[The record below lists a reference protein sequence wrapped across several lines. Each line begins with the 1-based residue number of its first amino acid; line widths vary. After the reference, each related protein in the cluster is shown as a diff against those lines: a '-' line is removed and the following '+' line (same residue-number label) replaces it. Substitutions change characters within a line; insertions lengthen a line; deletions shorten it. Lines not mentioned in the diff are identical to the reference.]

1 MTWQHLVYGG
11 VFGLDLLYA
20 RLEKVFGA
28 SAVDVDERLP
38 RGDTALFT
46 VVLDA
51 DGRPDLDSLVL
62 STAAWGLGRAERPG
76 PGDPRWLDGFEEA
89 TAGLRDVLEALVA
102 AAETSTKTQSVAAAT
117 AAGSS
122 EPGPRDEGGADQPA
136 VEAVTGTG
144 EDLEQRPGDVRSLAE
159 ADLRRMVSAAAQLL
173 GLVGLTADWEIRVL
187 SRRVPVRRSDGPDR
201 VEDAFLNS
209 FHLEDLDR
217 IARAVAAGDCG
228 QGLAAFLT
236 EDVAL
241 DVGSRRDLRHPDSH
255 PLVRAAL
262 SPNRV
267 PAGRWPAKASH
278 PLASSQQFAV
288 GEILA
293 HLSEGAGVFAVNGP
307 PGTGKTTLLRDLI
320 AAVVVARADR
330 LVALPCPD
338 AAFTDTLWWNVDG
351 RCQPVRALAPA
362 LTGFEM
368 VIASEN
374 NGAVE
379 NVSRQIPAA
388 TAIDE
393 SWHDRADYFADHA
406 ARLLGEPA
414 WGLISAALGN
424 MVNRQR
430 FVKQFW
436 FGDPGPRPSAA
447 AARPATPQSTTRPP
461 LPREEQPSAGAAAE
475 RGAAAGEDRRDAAE
489 QSAGFRDHLRAM
501 ASTSVDWIAHVAAYR
516 TAVAAQDRLRSER
529 ARLER
534 LLADRAELAAA
545 VPQARDWL
553 ATAMTAQDAADDV
566 VASAARAVQ
575 AATAR
580 EQQGRARRAEHLAA
594 KPGAVETVFTWGKA
608 ARRWHIEDEPLAAEV
623 SDAQERARQAL
634 DVAERARADLVTAR
648 TAVLAAEQAMIDAT
662 RCLDE
667 TDRTLRDAAAAWG
680 EAFPDEQWWSDP
692 RRRELSGPWLDE
704 AWNTARSQVFLAAL
718 DLHAAFITATAPI
731 LARNLETTRRILQ
744 GQAPRD
750 LPEPVARAAW
760 QSLFLVVPVVSTT
773 FASVPRLFSHLSR
786 EALGWLFIDEAGQ
799 ARPQSAVGAIWRSR
813 RIVAVGDPMQLEPVI
828 TVLNTTQQAL
838 RRHYQVNQTWVPANT
853 CVQSLADRVTTL
865 GTWLPGPD
873 QDPVWVGAPL
883 RVHRRCDEPMFS
895 LVNEL
900 VYDRMMVH
908 ATGAREHPLRAVPSR
923 WVDVTGP
930 SEGGNWI
937 PLEGV
942 AVDRIL
948 DHLLRQQGLAPEQIF
963 VISPF
968 RQVVAGLQGRLRA
981 PRGVEVST
989 VHKTQGQERDVV
1001 VLVLGSDPARPGAR
1015 AWAAQKPNL
1024 LNVAISRAK
1033 QRLYVVG
1040 DRSLWSGQPHFSL
1053 LAHALDHRPFSPR
1066 NP

>member
-1 MTWQHLVYGG
+1 M
-11 VFGLDLLYA
+11 
-20 RLEKVFGA
+20 
-28 SAVDVDERLP
+28 
-38 RGDTALFT
+38 
-46 VVLDA
+46 
-51 DGRPDLDSLVL
+51 
-62 STAAWGLGRAERPG
+62 
-76 PGDPRWLDGFEEA
+76 
-89 TAGLRDVLEALVA
+89 
-102 AAETSTKTQSVAAAT
+102 
-117 AAGSS
+117 AAG
-122 EPGPRDEGGADQPA
+122 
-136 VEAVTGTG
+136 
-144 EDLEQRPGDVRSLAE
+144 EDPERRPGDVRPLAQE
-159 ADLRRMVSAAAQLL
+159 DLRGMVSAAAHLL
-173 GLVGLTADWEIRVL
+173 GLDEPTVDWEIRVL
-187 SRRVPVRRSDGPDR
+187 SRRVPVRRSEGPDR

-236 EDVAL
+236 EDEAL
-241 DVGSRRDLRHPDSH
+241 DVASRRDVRLPEQHR
-255 PLVRAAL
+255 LVRAAL
-262 SPNRV
+262 SPGRV
-267 PAGRWPAKASH
+267 PAGRWPAKTSH
-278 PLASSQQFAV
+278 PLAASQQFAV

-293 HLSEGAGVFAVNGP
+293 HLCEGAGVFAVNGP

-330 LVALPCPD
+330 LVALPRPD
-338 AAFTDTLWWNVDG
+338 AAFTDTLSWNVDG
-351 RCQPVRALAPA
+351 RPQPVRGIDPA

-379 NVSRQIPAA
+379 NVSRQIPAV

-393 SWHDRADYFADHA
+393 SWHARADYFADHA
-406 ARLLGEPA
+406 TRLLGEPA

-424 MVNRQR
+424 MANRQR

-436 FGDPGPRPSAA
+436 FGDPDPRTHAATAHPATTPSTRRAAPQSGDARPSIGAA
-447 AARPATPQSTTRPP
+447 EDRM
-461 LPREEQPSAGAAAE
+461 AGA
-475 RGAAAGEDRRDAAE
+475 GEERRDAAG
-489 QSAGFRDHLRAM
+489 QSQGFRDHLWAI
-501 ASTSVDWIAHVAAYR
+501 AGTPVDWNAHVATYR
-516 TAVAAQDRLRSER
+516 AAVAAQDRLRTER
-529 ARLER
+529 AHLER
-534 LLADRAELAAA
+534 LLADQPSLVAA
-545 VPQARDWL
+545 VPQAQEQL
-553 ATAMTAQDAADDV
+553 AVALTARDAAEEV
-566 VASAARAVQ
+566 AASAARAVQ

-580 EQQGRARRAEHLAA
+580 EQQARARRAEHLAA
-594 KPGAVETVFTWGKA
+594 KPGAIETVFTWGKA
-608 ARRWHIEDEPLAAEV
+608 ARRWHTEDEPLAAEV
-623 SDAQERARQAL
+623 SDAQGWARQAR
-634 DVAERARADLVTAR
+634 DVAESAGADLTTARA
-648 TAVLAAEQAMIDAT
+648 AVLAAEQAVAGAT
-662 RCLDE
+662 RRLDE
-667 TDRTLRDAAAAWG
+667 ADQTLREAVATWG
-680 EAFPDEQWWSDP
+680 EAFPDQQWWNDP

-731 LARNLETTRRILQ
+731 LARNLDTTRRMLQ

-838 RRHYQVNQTWVPANT
+838 RRHYQVHQTWVPATT
-853 CVQSLADRVTTL
+853 CVQSLADRVTPL

-900 VYDRMMVH
+900 AYDQMMVY
-908 ATGAREHPLRAVPSR
+908 ATPPRTEPLGAVPTR
-923 WVDVTGP
+923 WVDVSGP
-930 SEGGNWI
+930 SGGGNWV
-937 PLEGV
+937 PLEGD
-942 AVDRIL
+942 AVDQIL
-948 DHLLRQQGLAPEQIF
+948 DYLLGQQGLTPGQIF

-968 RQVVAGLQGRLRA
+968 RQVVAGLQNRLRSH
-981 PRGVEVST
+981 RGVEVST

-1001 VLVLGSDPARPGAR
+1001 ILVLGSDPARPGAR

-1024 LNVAISRAK
+1024 LNVAVSRSK

-1040 DRSLWSGQPHFSL
+1040 DRRLWSGQPQFSL
-1053 LAHALDHRPFSPR
+1053 LARTLDHRPFSPR